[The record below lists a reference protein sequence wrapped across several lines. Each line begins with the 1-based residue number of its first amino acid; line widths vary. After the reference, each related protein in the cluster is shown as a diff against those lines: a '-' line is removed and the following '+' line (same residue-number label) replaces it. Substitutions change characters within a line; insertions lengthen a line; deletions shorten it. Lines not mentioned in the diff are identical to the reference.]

1 MALAVACANEDN
13 GDDGAGTSS
22 SGGGSSGAGMEATT
36 APLESSSTAPAES
49 SSEGGAASSESGVA
63 ETSGDD
69 TSTGSIAGCDPPVTQ
84 SACGNPNSIVR
95 GTATLP
101 DGAPSSGTLLVA
113 LTHQYLGD
121 GASGGIYHISTTI
134 PAVDFSAG
142 PVPFELDMCAGG
154 EMWSEENCEFQISV
168 ALDANDNGVIDA
180 GDPTGKQFVFVSCT
194 GDNPCLEL
202 SLDCT
207 DGTSCVAFPDP
218 GYCACPGNGQVC
230 NSPIVAC

>member
-1 MALAVACANEDN
+1 MALAVACANDDG

-22 SGGGSSGAGMEATT
+22 SGGGSSSSGAVEATT
-36 APLESSSTAPAES
+36 APLESSTTMPAES
-49 SSEGGAASSESGVA
+49 SSEGAATSSDSGVA
-63 ETSGDD
+63 ESSEGT
-69 TSTGSIAGCDPPVTQ
+69 TGNATVCDPPLTQ

-95 GTATLP
+95 GTATVG
-101 DGAPSSGTLLVA
+101 DGAPTTGTLLLA

-121 GASGGIYHISTTI
+121 GASGGIYHISATI
-134 PAVDFSAG
+134 PAVDFAAG

-202 SLDCT
+202 ALDCT